1 MEYIILIQEKKIAY
15 DYFLDK
21 TFLITRLK
29 EAELFK
35 SSGAPF
41 KVGYKDKGW
50 FLRNP
55 VLR

>member
-50 FLRNP
+50 FLRNL
-55 VLR
+55 VL